1 MHLVIGDDDT
11 LHHPARSNASL
22 ALASLISASR
32 RRLWL
37 RVPTLDGLT
46 GNAAVCDAV
55 KVLALSNARADIR
68 ILFDSIEN
76 AVPNGHRLV
85 HLSRRLPSRITLRQT
100 QPDDN
105 DAQQCFAIGDNSSLF
120 EASGWPRP
128 ARLDLSGHR
137 LPQAPRLAQ
146 QFLEHWARGRAST
159 ELRELRL

>member
-22 ALASLISASR
+22 ALASLIGASR

-46 GNAAVCDAV
+46 GDAAVCDAI
-55 KVLALSNARADIR
+55 KVLALSNARTDIR
-68 ILFDSIEN
+68 ILFDSMEN
-76 AVPNGHRLV
+76 AVRNGH
-85 HLSRRLPSRITLRQT
+85 RLPSRITLRQT

-128 ARLDLSGHR
+128 ARLDLCGHR